1 MGSDCRHALTLKFVG
16 KQPNLSGS
24 LLPDTMPTPFARLV
38 RAWQQ
43 NFSVY
48 TALDPVS
55 AEIRGKHLSS
65 ILRLAPFTLGANLAN
80 GILICIAFADTS
92 LLLPVL
98 CWLFS
103 LTVIAGLGMRAWWIG
118 RKKQIKTASPHAMRR
133 AVWNSTYLAAI
144 WGLMPALLFPQASAS
159 QQVLIASIIPGMM
172 CGGAFIL
179 SPIPQAALAYLWV
192 ITLPSLFAVL
202 SMQNIWFNV
211 VGGLLLVYAMVV
223 TVWVWN
229 AAKAANARL
238 KSEREAERQSQMVS
252 LLLRDFEEQTA
263 DVLWEINMTG
273 QFTHVTH
280 KLAALMNQR
289 PAQLAQ
295 TTLQNWFKEHC
306 SDLTPLKQA
315 MRAGKPFRKLL
326 LPIHLDGENQF
337 WSLTARPL
345 FDEGG
350 HCFGWRGVISDVT
363 QEHQA
368 QMRLQDMAQF
378 DVLTGSHNRGYLREQ
393 LAAALDSAV
402 TRGTHGALLCLDV
415 DNFKGINDALG
426 HTVGDQVLQALAHR
440 IRKICRDRT
449 VARLGGDEFA
459 IVLHP
464 IEQDRDAMAVAM
476 DLLDGMNEPIVV
488 GEHTVNMGISIGVG
502 LIPEHGENLDELL
515 ANADLA
521 LMAAKANG
529 RGRAEVFAR
538 SLGERNRRKLTLEHE
553 LRRALRNNQF
563 TLYWQPKVQTE
574 DWYICGAEALLRW
587 NHPTLGQIPPSEFIP
602 VAESAG
608 LITDIGNWVMHE
620 ACRVAARDLPG
631 LTISI
636 NASPAQL
643 LRTDFIAHVDT
654 ALSNAKLPPE
664 NLEIEITESLFM
676 DASPVALRNLRALHK
691 RGVRVALDDFGTG
704 YSSLAY
710 LRKFPFDT
718 LKIDR
723 AFVCDLLSRPD
734 ARAIVRTIIDL
745 ARTLGMDTVAEGV
758 EEPAQLVVLERAG
771 CHVIQGYLIA
781 KPVSIEEFHALLENW
796 IPGNAPQVSAVPQT
810 EFGQMA
816 AMRSFQSSMDAT
828 TIFG

>member
-1 MGSDCRHALTLKFVG
+1 M
-16 KQPNLSGS
+16 PNI
-24 LLPDTMPTPFARLV
+24 FHRLNQI
-38 RAWQQ
+38 WQQ

-55 AEIRGKHLSS
+55 AEIRGKHLRN
-65 ILRLAPFTLGANLAN
+65 ILRLAPFTLGANIAN
-80 GILICIAFADTS
+80 GLMICLAFANTAWFW
-92 LLLPVL
+92 PVL
-98 CWLFS
+98 CWFAS
-103 LTVIAGLGMRAWWIG
+103 LVIIAGLGMRAWWVS
-118 RKKQIKTASPHAMRR
+118 RRRQINTASPHAIRR
-133 AVWNSTYLAAI
+133 AVWNAIYLATV
-144 WGLMPALLFPQASAS
+144 WGLMPALLFSQATSA
-159 QQVLIASIIPGMM
+159 QQVLIASIMPGMM
-172 CGGAFIL
+172 CAGAFIL
-179 SPIPQAALAYLWV
+179 SSIPQAGLAYLWV
-192 ITLPSLFAVL
+192 MTIPSLYGVL
-202 SMQNIWFNV
+202 SIQSLWYNV
-211 VGGLLLVYAMVV
+211 VGALLLIYAVV
-223 TVWVWN
+223 VSMGVWT

-238 KSEREAERQSQMVS
+238 KSEREADRQSQMVS

-263 DVLWEINMTG
+263 DVLWEINMSG
-273 QFTHVTH
+273 QFTHVSH
-280 KLAALMNQR
+280 KLAALLNER
-289 PAQLAQ
+289 ASALAE
-295 TTLQNWFKEHC
+295 TSLQNWFKEHC
-306 SDLTPLKQA
+306 TDLAPLKQA
-315 MRAGKPFRKLL
+315 MRAGKPFRKLV
-326 LPIHLDGENQF
+326 LPIHLDGKNHF
-337 WSLTARPL
+337 WAITARPL
-345 FDEGG
+345 FAEDG

-363 QEHQA
+363 QERQA
-368 QMRLQDMAQF
+368 QLRLQDMAQF
-378 DVLTGSHNRGYLREQ
+378 DALTGTHNRGFLREQ
-393 LAAALDSAV
+393 LAMALDSAATKG
-402 TRGTHGALLCLDV
+402 TRGALLCLDV

-426 HTVGDQVLQALAHR
+426 HTVGDQVLQALAAR
-440 IRKICRDRT
+440 LQQLCQNCT

-459 IVLHP
+459 ILLHP
-464 IEQDRDAMAVAM
+464 LKEDSDPTIMALT
-476 DLLDGMNEPIVV
+476 LLDSMKEPFVV

-502 LIPEHGENLDELL
+502 LLPEHGENLDELL

-521 LMAAKANG
+521 LMAAKNNG

-553 LRRALRNNQF
+553 LRRALINNQF

-587 NHPTLGQIPPSEFIP
+587 HHPTLGPIPPSEFIP
-602 VAESAG
+602 VAEAGG
-608 LITDIGNWVMHE
+608 LITDIGNWVMRE
-620 ACRVAARDLPG
+620 ACKVAARDLPG

-643 LRTDFIAHVDT
+643 LRTDFIMQVDA
-654 ALSNAKLPPE
+654 ALNDANLPAE

-723 AFVCDLLSRPD
+723 AFVCELLSRPD

-771 CHVIQGYLIA
+771 CNVIQGYLIA
-781 KPVSIEEFHALLENW
+781 KPVPISEFHALLENW

-816 AMRSFQSSMDAT
+816 ALRAHHPSSMDAT

>member
-1 MGSDCRHALTLKFVG
+1 MRIPSSSYGKGRIFLTVSHYTKMLNPLK
-16 KQPNLSGS
+16 
-24 LLPDTMPTPFARLV
+24 RLTQL
-38 RAWQQ
+38 WQH

-48 TALDPVS
+48 TALDAVS

-65 ILRLAPFTLGANLAN
+65 ILRVAPFTLGANVAN
-80 GILICIAFADTS
+80 GALILLAFWDTS
-92 LLLPVL
+92 WMLPVL

-103 LTVIAGLGMRAWWIG
+103 LMVITAIGARAWWVG
-118 RKKQIKTASPHAMRR
+118 RKTVIKTASPHAIRR
-133 AVWNSTYLAAI
+133 SVWHAVYIASI
-144 WGLMPALLFPQASAS
+144 WGLMPALLFTQATPT
-159 QQVLIASIIPGMM
+159 QQVLIATIIPGMM
-172 CGGAFIL
+172 GGGAFVL
-179 SPIPQAALAYLWV
+179 APVPLAGLAYLWV

-202 SMQNIWFNV
+202 STNNPWFQV
-211 VGGLLLVYAMVV
+211 VAGLLLIYAGVV
-223 TVWVWN
+223 SVGVWS
-229 AAKAANARL
+229 AAKTANARL
-238 KSEREAERQSQMVS
+238 RSEREAERQSQMVS
-252 LLLRDFEEQTA
+252 LLLRDFEDQTA
-263 DVLWEINMTG
+263 DVLWEINIAG

-280 KLAALMNQR
+280 KLAALLDER
-289 PAQLAQ
+289 PTALTQ
-295 TTLQNWFKEHC
+295 TTLQEWFKAHC
-306 SDLTPLKQA
+306 KDLSPLKQA

-326 LPIHLDGENQF
+326 LPVHLGGQNHF
-337 WSLTARPL
+337 WAITARPL
-345 FDEGG
+345 FAEDG

-363 QEHQA
+363 QEHQT
-368 QMRLQDMAQF
+368 QLRLQDMAQF
-378 DVLTGSHNRGYLREQ
+378 DALTGSHNRGYLREQ
-393 LAAALDSAV
+393 LATAIDSAATKG
-402 TRGTHGALLCLDV
+402 TRGALLCLDV

-426 HTVGDQVLQALAHR
+426 HTVGDQVLQALAKR
-440 IRKICRDRT
+440 LQGLCRDGS

-459 IVLHP
+459 ILLHP
-464 IEQDRDAMAVAM
+464 MEKDQIAM
-476 DLLDGMNEPIVV
+476 DMAMHLIETMREPIAV
-488 GEHTVNMGISIGVG
+488 GEHIINVGMSIGVG
-502 LIPEHGENLDELL
+502 LIPEHGENIDELL

-521 LMAAKANG
+521 LMAAKNNG

-553 LRRALRNNQF
+553 LRRALANKQF

-602 VAESAG
+602 VAEAAG
-608 LITDIGNWVMHE
+608 LINEIGTWVMKE
-620 ACRVAARDLPG
+620 ACRVAAKELPG

-643 LRTDFIAHVDT
+643 QRTDFIMHVDA
-654 ALSNAKLPPE
+654 ALSLAGLPPDH
-664 NLEIEITESLFM
+664 LEVEITESLFM

-723 AFVCDLLSRPD
+723 AFVTELLSRPD

-758 EEPAQLVVLERAG
+758 EEPAQLAVLERAG

-781 KPVSIEEFHALLENW
+781 KPLPINEFNELLENW
-796 IPGNAPQVSAVPQT
+796 IPGNTPQVSAVPQT

-816 AMRSFQSSMDAT
+816 ALRSSPSSMDAT

>member
-1 MGSDCRHALTLKFVG
+1 MLKIF
-16 KQPNLSGS
+16 
-24 LLPDTMPTPFARLV
+24 DRLDQT
-38 RAWQQ
+38 WQQ
-43 NFSVY
+43 HFSVY

-65 ILRLAPFTLGANLAN
+65 ILRLAPFTLGANIAN
-80 GILICIAFADTS
+80 GLLICLVFWQTS
-92 LLLPVL
+92 WMAPVL
-98 CWLFS
+98 CWFFS
-103 LTVIAGLGMRAWWIG
+103 LTVIAGIGMRAWWVG
-118 RKKQIKTASPHAMRR
+118 RKRQIKTASPHAIRR
-133 AVWNSTYLAAI
+133 AVWNSVYLAMI
-144 WGLMPALLFPQASAS
+144 WGMMPALLFPQATPT
-159 QQVLIASIIPGMM
+159 QQVLISTIVPGMM
-172 CGGAFIL
+172 CAGAFIL
-179 SPIPQAALAYLWV
+179 SCIPQAGLAYLWV
-192 ITLPSLFAVL
+192 MTLPSLYAVL
-202 SMQNIWFNV
+202 SIGNIWFDV
-211 VGGLLLVYAMVV
+211 VAGLLLVYASVV
-223 TVWVWN
+223 SVGVWT
-229 AAKAANARL
+229 AAKSANARL

-263 DVLWEINMTG
+263 DVLWEINMSG

-280 KLAALMNQR
+280 KLAALLNER
-289 PAQLAQ
+289 ASALAE
-295 TTLQNWFKEHC
+295 TSLQNWFKEHC
-306 SDLTPLKQA
+306 TDLTPLKQA

-326 LPIHLDGENQF
+326 LPINLEGKKQY
-337 WSLTARPL
+337 WAITARPL
-345 FDEGG
+345 FAEDG

-363 QEHQA
+363 QEQQA
-368 QMRLQDMAQF
+368 QIRLQDMAQF
-378 DVLTGSHNRGYLREQ
+378 DALTGSHNRGHLREQ
-393 LAAALDSAV
+393 LAAALDSAA
-402 TRGTHGALLCLDV
+402 TKGTHGALLCLDV

-426 HTVGDQVLQALAHR
+426 HTVGDHVLQGLAKRLQTLCQHS
-440 IRKICRDRT
+440 T

-459 IVLHP
+459 ILLHP
-464 IEQDRDAMAVAM
+464 IADDQDAMNTAIELINAM
-476 DLLDGMNEPIVV
+476 KDPILVD
-488 GEHTVNMGISIGVG
+488 EHTVNVGISIGVG

-521 LMAAKANG
+521 LMAAKTNG

-538 SLGERNRRKLTLEHE
+538 GLGERNRRKLTLEHE
-553 LRRALRNNQF
+553 LRRALINNQF
-563 TLYWQPKVQTE
+563 TLNWQPKVQTE

-602 VAESAG
+602 VAEAAG
-608 LITDIGNWVMHE
+608 LITDIGNWVMRE
-620 ACRVAARDLPG
+620 ACKVAARDLPG

-643 LRTDFIAHVDT
+643 LRTDFIMQVDA
-654 ALSNAKLPPE
+654 ALSMAGLPAE
-664 NLEIEITESLFM
+664 NLEVEITESLFM

-723 AFVCDLLSRPD
+723 AFVCELLSRPD

-781 KPVSIEEFHALLENW
+781 KPVPIDEFHALLENW
-796 IPGNAPQVSAVPQT
+796 IPGNAPQVSSVPQT
-810 EFGQMA
+810 EFGQLA
-816 AMRSFQSSMDAT
+816 AMRAHPSSMDAT
-828 TIFG
+828 TLFG